1 MRQQKLWAASLT
13 SLLLLLQIWGC
24 TPGGNPTG
32 ITDQPGGV
40 ANSVPVGGQSAII
53 PTASPKAS
61 EENCFFLCGEYDLD
75 FYLNSEFNCIMIPVV
90 SRTPIDTSAVKITLP
105 LDIDYEVYFNEIL
118 LTGDYAQ
125 YFDYYLYQCY
135 RGLDWGKVAELFD
148 AAREASTALEGS
160 KDADRA
166 ALQQTVDDYW
176 AYTDQYSQDYDS
188 LTQEQYPKFYAYE
201 VLINFYYDY
210 DNPQD
215 DSFTYIDVS
224 WPGVSFRAECGE
236 VRFHKENAYDDNAE
250 KVGGLHQLT
259 GGFRDAASFP
269 YGPGTTTTLVG
280 YLETEN
286 EVTLTRGYFSGY
298 TPEISRIQVNMDSL
312 EQNPDGTPVRS
323 MDYLWDGQTPLT
335 VEGGLTIQL
344 NATFTDQRLQA
355 MVPEGKLYFHLE
367 YEYQGER
374 ATLVKEL
381 GLHRNANFYEL
392 AAIYLDGI
400 DVRSY
405 YEQFFYPYLAESGL
419 KNLPDPA

>member
-1 MRQQKLWAASLT
+1 MNKLKLGTVGLLT
-13 SLLLLLQIWGC
+13 LLLLMQICGC
-24 TPGGNPTG
+24 TSGKKGDATG
-32 ITDQPGGV
+32 SQTTGESIPKGTYSNIV
-40 ANSVPVGGQSAII
+40 
-53 PTASPKAS
+53 PTASPEAAQ
-61 EENCFFLCGEYDLD
+61 EDYFFLCGEYDLD
-75 FYLNSEFNCIMIPVV
+75 FYLNTAFNCIMIPVV
-90 SRTPIDTSAVKITLP
+90 SRTPIDTSAVEITLP
-105 LDIDYEVYFNEIL
+105 LDIDYEVYFNEVL

-215 DSFTYIDVS
+215 DSFTYMDVS

-236 VRFHKENAYDDNAE
+236 VRFHKENMYDE
-250 KVGGLHQLT
+250 IPKEIGGLEQISYGVRDTASSPYST
-259 GGFRDAASFP
+259 GSV
-269 YGPGTTTTLVG
+269 TTLVANF
-280 YLETEN
+280 ETEDDI
-286 EVTLTRGYFSGY
+286 TLTRGYFYGDA
-298 TPEISRIQVNMDSL
+298 EKISQIRVNAASQ
-312 EQNPDGTPVRS
+312 EQNADGAPVRS
-323 MDYLWDGQTPLT
+323 MDYLWDGQTPLP
-335 VEGGLTIQL
+335 VEGGLTVQL
-344 NATFTDQRLQA
+344 YATFTDRRLQA
-355 MVPEGKLYFHLE
+355 MVPEGKLYFFLE
-367 YEYQGER
+367 YEYQEEQSVSI
-374 ATLVKEL
+374 TEL